1 MDAGLV
7 VYALYLAAIYG
18 LMAIGISLLWS
29 SVGMVNMAHGAT
41 FAIAGYAAYFAAI
54 WAQPLARDLF
64 GTSGW
69 EIPALA
75 VFIGFVALIA
85 GALFGVV
92 IYLVAFLPIHDKQNF
107 AVRSLIITLALNLA
121 TVQMLLWAFGP
132 QQKALPRVFGTG
144 RFTALGMSIRIDQ
157 VVTIV
162 ATTLLL
168 GSVLAWLRRSRKG
181 LEIRAVMQNAEG
193 AALCGIS
200 TRKTALPIMMLTG
213 ALAGLAAV
221 LLSQN
226 VFVSP
231 TAGVTPLI
239 KGLTIALLGGLGS
252 VPGAVAGAV
261 LIGFIEA
268 ATGAIPFLGQRYV
281 LFVQFTFIV
290 CVLLIRPR
298 GIGGLLDE
306 TRE

>member
-1 MDAGLV
+1 MPSSSASSPSLAG
-7 VYALYLAAIYG
+7 
-18 LMAIGISLLWS
+18 
-29 SVGMVNMAHGAT
+29 T
-41 FAIAGYAAYFAAI
+41 
-54 WAQPLARDLF
+54 LF
-64 GTSGW
+64 G
-69 EIPALA
+69 I
-75 VFIGFVALIA
+75 
-85 GALFGVV
+85 V
-92 IYLVAFLPIHDKQNF
+92 IYLIAFLPIHDKQNF

-144 RFTALGMSIRIDQ
+144 RFTALGMSIRVDQ

-226 VFVSP
+226 RVRQP
-231 TAGVTPLI
+231 DRGRHAADQRPDHR
-239 KGLTIALLGGLGS
+239 AARRARLGARLRW
-252 VPGAVAGAV
+252 PA
-261 LIGFIEA
+261 
-268 ATGAIPFLGQRYV
+268 R
-281 LFVQFTFIV
+281 
-290 CVLLIRPR
+290 C
-298 GIGGLLDE
+298 
-306 TRE
+306 